1 MNPIAIA
8 TSHPRAMVRKLMF
21 PVAMILSLCACGGGS
36 GSTSSPPQASF
47 PPALPVVD
55 NPAGPGYFD
64 KAIFLGTL
72 SAQAI
77 TNALPANTNGEIKPL
92 YAVDA
97 YKVTYTTFDTQGR
110 AVLASGLVAIPQ
122 KTSGVPSPL
131 LSYQH
136 ATIKTDAEAPSN
148 HATADEPAILFAS
161 LGYLV
166 SASDYVGYG
175 ASKGKPHPYL
185 LAAPSATAV
194 IDFMIASN
202 RFRQTKGIQDNGQQF
217 LTGYSE
223 GAYVSMAT
231 LRQLTQNRSG
241 GLPTATYVGAG
252 PYSVTRTLNDMA
264 EAAKAKNR
272 ILGLLIT
279 PGLMKHLGANDRANV
294 SKLLLS
300 TVLGESSDVLW
311 DSSFLENFLNDDS
324 AAISALSDVYDWTP
338 QSPISFFHGR
348 DDTTVSYANTELAIT
363 AMQARGAGA
372 QLEKLD
378 CNAQPASHLGCVAH
392 FLTSNVARFA
402 RVARGL

>member
-1 MNPIAIA
+1 MNTITALPRAIA
-8 TSHPRAMVRKLMF
+8 LNMLLILMF
-21 PVAMILSLCACGGGS
+21 SLSACGGGGS
-36 GSTSSPPQASF
+36 STSAGTPATL

-55 NPAGPGYFD
+55 NPIGAGHFE
-64 KAIFLGTL
+64 KAIFLGTV

-77 TNALPANTNGEIKPL
+77 TNALPANTAGTIKPL

-97 YKVTYTTFDTQGR
+97 YKVTYTTQDTLGKP
-110 AVLASGLVAIPQ
+110 VLASGLVAIPQ
-122 KTSGVPSPL
+122 KSTNVASPL

-148 HATADEPAILFAS
+148 HATADEPAIMFAS

-185 LAAPSATAV
+185 LATPSAAAV
-194 IDFMIASN
+194 VDFMVASN

-231 LRQLTQNRSG
+231 LRHLTQNRSG
-241 GLPTATYVGAG
+241 GLPTATYIGAG
-252 PYSVTRTLNDMA
+252 PYSVMRTLNDMA
-264 EAAKAKNR
+264 DAARAKNR
-272 ILGLLIT
+272 VLGLLIN
-279 PGLMKHLGANDRANV
+279 PGLMKNLGANDRANV

-300 TVLGESSDVLW
+300 TVLGENADVVW
-311 DSSFLENFLNDDS
+311 DSTFLENFLNDDN
-324 AAISALSDVYDWTP
+324 AAIAALSDVYDWTP

-348 DDTTVSYANTELAIT
+348 DDATVSYANTELAYA
-363 AMQARGAGA
+363 AMQARGASA
-372 QLEKLD
+372 LLEKLD
-378 CNAQPASHLGCVAH
+378 CNAQPSSHLGCVAH
-392 FLTSNVARFA
+392 FLTSDVARLA
-402 RVARGL
+402 KVAKGL